1 MSVQLD
7 RRASLLVVACFISY
21 AILSQFIT
29 TSSSDVQESSLYLLS
44 SHHKECTHVERHPDQ
59 CAFVM
64 NTCKGFSKVYLAFY
78 YCSEVWRPISMTLLV
93 TGLLMLFGAVSVAAS
108 DFFCP
113 NLQTISAKLQLSES
127 MAGVTVLAFG
137 NGSTDLFSTFSAM
150 SSGSGSLAIGELI
163 GAAFLL
169 VSVVSGSMGII
180 RPFRSKRITFM
191 RDASFLAGAVMM
203 LTWIVYHQRI
213 FWYHGV
219 ALIAFYVTYVFVVV
233 FGAFRLPGSET
244 PAKLEY
250 KSSATSGID
259 QDQLTEASRLLQHEA
274 GKKPPRLNIPIH
286 GFASQHSFSSHES
299 HLGHIIRPVSSNSSY
314 RSSLHIDG
322 MNVPRTT
329 STNGSISTRL
339 SRHAMTPRVGIRT
352 SVFSA
357 IEFQEQV
364 TTIRRTGSTSST
376 VHRRRDTSNWGN
388 ISSRRSNQSLG
399 LLSAASSSGAQGRTR
414 SSTVG
419 DRLMPTG
426 MRHTTPTTATTP
438 DSTHSSTGIAE
449 DYFTYIST
457 NQQNQNSKAAI
468 PEIRLPTTLN
478 KDHGTLIE
486 DQHSPQGGEIAI
498 RVPQLPPQPTS
509 TSPSRPASVLGKV
522 IPDSLFDDVLPTLF
536 PTLQNWDEKTTFA
549 KLSSLVAAPVVLMLT
564 VTLPVAEDAQVDDV
578 QVVTQ
583 EDDEN
588 GDAFSHKGRL
598 PTTAACTD
606 DDVVETLSVGEDMVD
621 GSITEEKTPWCRW
634 LLATQAILATTFIFI
649 VMALNGF
656 ISPRYIL
663 VGTILGSMLSAL
675 VLFTTKSQEQ
685 PSWFWMV
692 SFAGF
697 IIALHWI
704 FLLANEMV
712 SLLQALGTIL
722 NISDAIMGLT
732 IFAFGNSIGDLVA
745 NTAIAKMGFPTMAIS
760 ACYAGP
766 LLNMVLG
773 VGISSTYQ
781 ALKTGVPYKLDIAPS
796 ILVSSTGLIIVL
808 LSTLVVVNL
817 NGYCINKEL
826 GWWMIIVY
834 CICCVIN
841 VLLECDV
848 FE

>member
-1 MSVQLD
+1 M
-7 RRASLLVVACFISY
+7 RRKGPI
-21 AILSQFIT
+21 
-29 TSSSDVQESSLYLLS
+29 
-44 SHHKECTHVERHPDQ
+44 HKCTHVERHPDQ

-64 NTCKGFSKVYLAFY
+64 KTCKGFSKVYLAFY
-78 YCSEVWRPISMTLLV
+78 YCSEVWKPISMTLLV
-93 TGLLMLFGAVSVAAS
+93 TGLLMLFGA
-108 DFFCP
+108 
-113 NLQTISAKLQLSES
+113 
-127 MAGVTVLAFG
+127 AGVTVLAFG

-180 RPFRSKRITFM
+180 RPFKSKRITFM

-213 FWYHGV
+213 FWYHGM

-233 FGAFRLPGSET
+233 FGAFQLPGSET

-352 SVFSA
+352 SLFSA

-457 NQQNQNSKAAI
+457 NQQNRNSKAAI

-478 KDHGTLIE
+478 KDHVVE
-486 DQHSPQGGEIAI
+486 DPHQAGEIAI
-498 RVPQLPPQPTS
+498 RVPQLPPAPSLPATS
-509 TSPSRPASVLGKV
+509 TCPSRPISILEKAIPNSV
-522 IPDSLFDDVLPTLF
+522 FDDVLPTLF
-536 PTLQNWDEKTTFA
+536 PTLQNWHEKTTFA

-588 GDAFSHKGRL
+588 GDTISNKGRL
-598 PTTAACTD
+598 PVTPSGAEEDA
-606 DDVVETLSVGEDMVD
+606 VETLSVGEDMVD

-656 ISPRYIL
+656 IAPRYIFI
-663 VGTILGSMLSAL
+663 GTIIGSMLSAL

-796 ILVSSTGLIIVL
+796 ILVSSAGLIIVL